1 MADYN
6 LGCTV
11 QLDDPET
18 LALLAALYE
27 EGAIRHIQVQAFPL
41 PPALFRERIAAIAL
55 TGIPVVVHAPYH
67 SHGVNPCA
75 PAAYDDRTPRE
86 IRRISSS
93 L

>member
-27 EGAIRHIQVQAFPL
+27 EGTIRHIQVQAIPCPGTL
-41 PPALFRERIAAIAL
+41 P
-55 TGIPVVVHAPYH
+55 
-67 SHGVNPCA
+67 
-75 PAAYDDRTPRE
+75 
-86 IRRISSS
+86 
-93 L
+93 